1 MKYNYTLKEWYDK
14 FIELFKVNEIKDTS
28 IKAMEYDFKKLKALH
43 NKYLTEITALDIQ
56 KEINKI
62 KYPSTRQRTY
72 TMLKG
77 MLQRA
82 VNFEII
88 EKNVMKVIKK
98 PKYKAK
104 EKLALTQEEESKFIN
119 ACKNHKFGN
128 FYLICL
134 FQGLRRGES
143 RALKVNDID
152 LVKDT
157 LRVDESLNSHTKR
170 TDTKNEQS
178 KRIMPLFERTKEIL
192 QPLIK
197 NKASEDYIFQIG
209 INRINKALKEI
220 VKQAEIRKITTHYL
234 RHTFI
239 TRCQEKNIPL
249 YIVQNWVGHEKG
261 SVVTIKIYSHINEET
276 NQKYAKII
284 NKKSVD

>member
-82 VNFEII
+82 VDFEII

-157 LRVDESLNSHTKR
+157 LRIDESLNSHTKR

-197 NKASEDYIFQIG
+197 NKTSEDYIFQIG